1 MGMIPRSAVAGR
13 FFLDVGGVKAGF
25 LQSVEGG
32 DAVAEV
38 VTERAAAKA
47 LSRKHL
53 GPVHFEPIELRFGL
67 GLAPDVYAWIDAS
80 WRPQAPRK
88 DGSIVAVDFDG
99 VARSARDFK
108 QALVSETTIPAL
120 DAASKEVALLTVKI
134 APGAV
139 QRRKASGKVSGP
151 ASPAQ
156 KQWLASNFKLDI
168 GGLDCTKVAK
178 IDALT
183 IRRTE
188 RGVEIPNVRVTLAA
202 ASVATW
208 QAWFDDFVVKGAND
222 QSKERKG
229 SISFLAPDLKVLGRV
244 ELLQLGI
251 FALREPQP
259 RPNEVAR
266 VVAELY
272 CEEMRLEVSP

>member
-1 MGMIPRSAVAGR
+1 MAMIPRSAVAGR

-25 LQSVEGG
+25 LHSVEGG
-32 DAVAEV
+32 DTVAQV
-38 VTERAAAKA
+38 VSEAAAGA

-53 GPVHFEPIELRFGL
+53 GPVHVEPFELRIGL
-67 GLAPDVYAWIDAS
+67 GLAPAVYAWIDAS
-80 WRPQAPRK
+80 WKPQSPTK
-88 DGSIVAVDFDG
+88 DGSIVAADFDG

-108 QALVSETTIPAL
+108 KALVSETTIPAL

-134 APGAV
+134 APAAV
-139 QRRKASGKVSGP
+139 QRRKASGKVTAPS
-151 ASPAQ
+151 SPAQ
-156 KQWLASNFKLDI
+156 KQWLASNFKLEI
-168 GGLDCTKVAK
+168 AGLDCTKVMK

-188 RGVEIPNVRVTLAA
+188 RGVEIPHVRVTLAA
-202 ASVATW
+202 ASSVTW
-208 QAWFDDFVVKGAND
+208 QAWFDDFVLKGAND

-272 CEEMRLEVSP
+272 CEELRLKVPA